1 MASIT
6 QFCTNIRDGSHGGF
20 APVALCLGALC
31 LGALALPG
39 CSPEQTDFGFSIERI
54 EASASPDALNVV
66 IHQQLTLST
75 EAKDALDHGVP
86 LVIRTELELQR
97 AGTRGNISQAS
108 REFEIRYLPLSNR
121 YQLITRQPS
130 SVHTYPRLRHVL
142 AELGTVSFTL
152 MPGLLPP
159 GNYQLRAR
167 SLLDKQNMPPPMRL
181 PAWFSA
187 QWKLD
192 SGWQS
197 WPLMR
202 TSGE

>member
-86 LVIRTELELQR
+86 LVIRTELELR
-97 AGTRGNISQAS
+97 LAGTRGNISQAS

-142 AELGTVSFTL
+142 AELGSVSFTL
-152 MPGLLPP
+152 TPGLLPP
-159 GNYQLRAR
+159 GDYQLRAR

-192 SGWQS
+192 SGWKS

>member
-6 QFCTNIRDGSHGGF
+6 QFCTNIRDGGHCRF
-20 APVALCLGALC
+20 APVALGLVALGLVAV
-31 LGALALPG
+31 GLPG

-75 EAKDALDHGVP
+75 EAKNALDHGVP
-86 LVIRTELELQR
+86 LAIRTEFELQR
-97 AGTRGNISQAS
+97 AGTSANISQAA

-121 YQLITRQPS
+121 YQLIARQPS
-130 SVHTYPRLRHVL
+130 SVHTYTRLRHVL
-142 AELGTVSFTL
+142 AELGTVSIALT
-152 MPGLLPP
+152 PGPLPP
-159 GNYQLRAR
+159 GDYQLRAR
-167 SLLDKQNMPPPMRL
+167 SLLDKRNMPPPMRL

-197 WPLMR
+197 WPLTR
-202 TSGE
+202 TAGQ

>member
-86 LVIRTELELQR
+86 LVIRTELELQL
-97 AGTRGNISQAS
+97 AGSSGNISQAS

-121 YQLITRQPS
+121 YQLIARQPS

-159 GNYQLRAR
+159 GEYQLRAR
-167 SLLDKQNMPPPMRL
+167 SLLDKRNMPPPMRL

-197 WPLMR
+197 WPLPG